1 MWRFEVIPH
10 TQDGT
15 NIMKSLVVET
25 GHEGDVHDSMGQKP
39 NHKLQDQGEVTLGGE
54 EETSGVSSG
63 SPPSF

>member
-1 MWRFEVIPH
+1 
-10 TQDGT
+10 
-15 NIMKSLVVET
+15 MKSLVVET